1 MMIAEAPVINM
12 PLAPV
17 KKLPVPGLKVSAV
30 IITLNEER
38 IIQKTLSKLYWC
50 DEIVIVDSG
59 STDNTVAI
67 CEQFGCTVYSR
78 QFDGYGPQKQ
88 FAVSM
93 ANNDWILCIDAD
105 EVLTDGLI
113 KEILSSIRNDAGY
126 AGFSFPMNMVFLNK
140 EFTFGRE
147 SGRYFLRLFNREK
160 GGFTNDK
167 VHEGIQVNG
176 PVKKLN
182 HIIQHYSYSSISQ
195 YLEKLNRYSTYSAEM
210 AFKKGK
216 NKSLPAVLFA
226 IPYNFFKYYLLE
238 RNFLNGA
245 KGFYWS
251 VFSAWYHFAKYLK
264 IKELHQKQ
272 LQKANNKFQIKH
284 GSGGEQLGFE
294 I

>member
-59 STDNTVAI
+59 STDNTIAI
-67 CEQFGCTVYSR
+67 CEQFDCTIYSR
-78 QFDGYGPQKQ
+78 KFDGYGPQKQ
-88 FAVSM
+88 YAVSM
-93 ANNDWILCIDAD
+93 AKNDWILCIDAD

-160 GGFTNDK
+160 GGFTSDK
-167 VHEGIQVNG
+167 VHEGIQING

-216 NKSLPAVLFA
+216 NKSLLAVLFA

-264 IKELHQKQ
+264 IKELHQIK
-272 LQKANNKFQIKH
+272 LQKANSKFQIKH
-284 GSGGEQLGFE
+284 GGSEQLEFE

>member
-1 MMIAEAPVINM
+1 MMTAEALVVNM

-59 STDNTVAI
+59 STDNTIAI
-67 CEQFGCTVYSR
+67 CEQFGCTIYSR
-78 QFDGYGPQKQ
+78 RFDGYGPQKQ

-93 ANNDWILCIDAD
+93 AKNDWILCIDAD
-105 EVLTDGLI
+105 EVLTDNLI
-113 KEILSSIRNDAGY
+113 KEILSSLRNDAEY

-140 EFTFGRE
+140 EFTFGKE
-147 SGRYFLRLFNREK
+147 SGRYFLRLFNRNK
-160 GGFTNDK
+160 GGFNNDK
-167 VHEGIQVNG
+167 VHEGIQLNG
-176 PVKKLN
+176 PIKKMN

-216 NKSLPAVLFA
+216 NKSLLAVLLA

-238 RNFLNGA
+238 RNFMNGS

-264 IKELHQKQ
+264 IKELNQTNYKKQ
-272 LQKANNKFQIKH
+272 IASSKRKQESDA
-284 GSGGEQLGFE
+284 QLEFG